1 MSKCPYCGK
10 EYSDEVT
17 KCPIDR
23 SHLGAKAPTPRSHSN
38 AKGNMRTRFRRTLT
52 CARWGALLFGGMT
65 LLAILLAKLADSML
79 LFVVIAFPYICFLGI
94 LAQGLENFPLI
105 GLVIIGNTV
114 LGAILFG
121 VGGLIYQFLKWDHE
135 RREAE

>member
-1 MSKCPYCGK
+1 
-10 EYSDEVT
+10 
-17 KCPIDR
+17 
-23 SHLGAKAPTPRSHSN
+23 
-38 AKGNMRTRFRRTLT
+38 
-52 CARWGALLFGGMT
+52 
-65 LLAILLAKLADSML
+65 ML